1 MKFEWDYN
9 KEVINIEKHGISFK
23 EAETVFY
30 DSHWLKITDE
40 GHTNQDATED
50 RFYALGKSLYK
61 NLLLVCYCER
71 EGNLIRIYSARP
83 AKKLEKEVYNANI

>member
-1 MKFEWDYN
+1 MKFEWDES
-9 KEVINIEKHGISFK
+9 KEEINIKKHGISFK

-30 DSHWLKITDE
+30 DSHWLKIIDD
-40 GHTNQDATED
+40 GHTDKNAVED

-71 EGNLIRIYSARP
+71 EGNLIRIYSARQ
-83 AKKLEKEVYNANI
+83 AKKREKEVYNANI